1 MGACYSVNLKLGFE
15 REEKKNDA
23 AEAMRKYI
31 ETHNEEDVD
40 FALEK
45 WGKLD
50 VSQDT
55 FENLLRIFFGGW
67 VKTSYEYRARGKWV
81 KYCNDFDGSYGWE
94 TVMLDIFTIISPFLL
109 DGSEMIVSPD
119 DDYDYLV
126 VKNGKCVADK

>member
-1 MGACYSVNLKLGFE
+1 MGACYSVSLKLGFE
-15 REEKKNDA
+15 REEKQNDA

-31 ETHNEEDVD
+31 ETHNEKDVD

-45 WGKLD
+45 WGKLG

-55 FENLLRIFFGGW
+55 VENLLRIFFGGW
-67 VKTSYEYRARGKWV
+67 VKTSYEYHARGKWV
-81 KYCNDFDGSYGWE
+81 KYCNSFDGSYGWE
-94 TVMLDIFTIISPFLL
+94 TVMLDIFIIISSFLL
-109 DGSEMIVSPD
+109 DGSEMVVSPD